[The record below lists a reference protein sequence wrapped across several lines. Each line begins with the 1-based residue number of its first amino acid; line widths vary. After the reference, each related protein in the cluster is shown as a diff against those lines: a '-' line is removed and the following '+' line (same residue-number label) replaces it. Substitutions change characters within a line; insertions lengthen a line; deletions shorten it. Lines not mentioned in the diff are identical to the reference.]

1 MSDPEPTPGPAPL
14 DALGRLV
21 VEEWGDDGR
30 AAWDAAAGD
39 REQLIAVLSE
49 RTGRTRTLL
58 RRQLAEL
65 DELPREGG
73 GSATSHRARPS
84 TNTAADGV
92 AQAAASLSELGRRV
106 EAAVREVEGRAQA
119 ALGEVTDT
127 KLPQAEAKIR
137 ENLLTSLLMALGFGL
152 LVGIIVGGSLG
163 RGR

>member
-1 MSDPEPTPGPAPL
+1 MSIADGNPGAASQ
-14 DALGRLV
+14 DALARLV

-39 REQLIAVLSE
+39 HETLITQLSE
-49 RTGRTRTLL
+49 RTGRTRALL

-65 DELPREGG
+65 NELSREGG
-73 GSATSHRARPS
+73 DSATPHRARAS
-84 TNTAADGV
+84 AAADGV

-127 KLPQAEAKIR
+127 RLPQAEAKIR
-137 ENLLTSLLMALGFGL
+137 ENLLTSLLMSLGFGL

>member
-1 MSDPEPTPGPAPL
+1 MSTADGTPGTAPR
-14 DALGRLV
+14 DALLRLV
-21 VEEWGDDGR
+21 IEEWGDDGR

-39 REQLIAVLSE
+39 PEALVGQLSE
-49 RTGRTRTLL
+49 RTGRTRVLL

-65 DELPREGG
+65 DELSREGDG
-73 GSATSHRARPS
+73 GAAPRRARPA
-84 TNTAADGV
+84 NNAAADSV

-137 ENLLTSLLMALGFGL
+137 ENLLTSLLMSLGFGL

>member
-1 MSDPEPTPGPAPL
+1 MSVADGTPGPASQS
-14 DALGRLV
+14 ALARLV

-39 REQLIAVLSE
+39 HEALINHLSE
-49 RTGRTRTLL
+49 RTGRTRALL

-65 DELPREGG
+65 EELSREGG
-73 GSATSHRARPS
+73 GSATSHRARTS
-84 TNTAADGV
+84 AAADGV

-137 ENLLTSLLMALGFGL
+137 ENLLTSLLMSLGFGL

>member
-1 MSDPEPTPGPAPL
+1 MPVADGTPGAAPQ
-14 DALGRLV
+14 DALARLV

-39 REQLIAVLSE
+39 REQLITTLSE
-49 RTGRTRTLL
+49 RTGRTRALL

-65 DELPREGG
+65 DELSHEGG
-73 GSATSHRARPS
+73 GGATSHRARPAAS
-84 TNTAADGV
+84 AAADGV

-137 ENLLTSLLMALGFGL
+137 ENLLTSLLMSLGFGL

>member
-1 MSDPEPTPGPAPL
+1 MGQGAGLVKRDEVHLRQAAQARAPL
-14 DALGRLV
+14 K
-21 VEEWGDDGR
+21 
-30 AAWDAAAGD
+30 
-39 REQLIAVLSE
+39 EQA
-49 RTGRTRTLL
+49 
-58 RRQLAEL
+58 
-65 DELPREGG
+65 P
-73 GSATSHRARPS
+73 
-84 TNTAADGV
+84 ADGV

-119 ALGEVTDT
+119 ALGDVTDT

>member
-1 MSDPEPTPGPAPL
+1 MSVADGTPGPASH
-14 DALGRLV
+14 DALARLV

-39 REQLIAVLSE
+39 HEALITQLSE

-65 DELPREGG
+65 DELSREVGAG
-73 GSATSHRARPS
+73 ATSRRASPAS
-84 TNTAADGV
+84 AAADGV

>member
-1 MSDPEPTPGPAPL
+1 MSIADGNPGAASQ
-14 DALGRLV
+14 DALARLV

-39 REQLIAVLSE
+39 HETLITQLSE
-49 RTGRTRTLL
+49 RTGRTRALL

-65 DELPREGG
+65 NELSREGG
-73 GSATSHRARPS
+73 DSATPHRARATS
-84 TNTAADGV
+84 AAADGV

-127 KLPQAEAKIR
+127 RLPQAEAKIR
-137 ENLLTSLLMALGFGL
+137 ENLLTSLLMSLGFGL

>member
-1 MSDPEPTPGPAPL
+1 MSETNAPNGAAHS
-14 DALGRLV
+14 DALTKLI
-21 VEEWGDDGR
+21 VEEWGEDGR
-30 AAWDAAAGD
+30 AALEAAAGD
-39 REQLIAVLSE
+39 HEALIVGLSE
-49 RTGRTRTLL
+49 RTGRTKTLL

-65 DELPREGG
+65 DELARETG
-73 GSATSHRARPS
+73 GSTTRQGRP
-84 TNTAADGV
+84 TAADGV

-137 ENLLTSLLMALGFGL
+137 ENLLTSLLMSLGFGL

>member
-1 MSDPEPTPGPAPL
+1 MSETNAPHRAAHS
-14 DALGRLV
+14 DALTKLI
-21 VEEWGDDGR
+21 VEEWGEDGR
-30 AAWDAAAGD
+30 AAIEAAAGD
-39 REQLIAVLSE
+39 HEALIVGLSE
-49 RTGRTRTLL
+49 RTGRTKALL
-58 RRQLAEL
+58 RRQIAEL
-65 DELPREGG
+65 DELARETGG
-73 GSATSHRARPS
+73 PTTRQARP
-84 TNTAADGV
+84 TAADGV

-137 ENLLTSLLMALGFGL
+137 ENLLTSLLMSLGFGL